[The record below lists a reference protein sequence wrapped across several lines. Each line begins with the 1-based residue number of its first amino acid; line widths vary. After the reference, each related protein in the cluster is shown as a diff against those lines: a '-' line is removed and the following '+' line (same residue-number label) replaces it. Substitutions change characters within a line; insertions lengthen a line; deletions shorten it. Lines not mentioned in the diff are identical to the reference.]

1 MTTIL
6 ADLPAIR
13 FEKPENDP
21 HSSRNVGIDY
31 IDRFFIADK
40 RHTEKKYICWFKC
53 LTTRVLHLETTD
65 CLSTDMC
72 DTAIRR
78 LIARK
83 EIPWKNLSDNA
94 TYFVGARKEI
104 KAFPI
109 EIDSESVQKV
119 MTNHDI
125 DWKMNPPSAPY
136 FGGVRE
142 RLVSMVK

>member
-1 MTTIL
+1 
-6 ADLPAIR
+6 
-13 FEKPENDP
+13 
-21 HSSRNVGIDY
+21 
-31 IDRFFIADK
+31 
-40 RHTEKKYICWFKC
+40 
-53 LTTRVLHLETTD
+53 
-65 CLSTDMC
+65 MC